1 MKHSLLV
8 MVVLGTALLH
18 CLASGGVSGIQSFEF
33 EGCEVVCIQDA
44 AMKFPPS
51 LFTDAANTGY
61 RPAEE
66 SFESSV
72 NVFLVRREG
81 KTFLIDAGNDQSRG
95 SLREKLAQMGV
106 SVSEITDVFIT
117 HIHPD
122 HVGGLLW
129 NGLPLF
135 PNATIHIA
143 KVEYEAWETDPTRS
157 ALEKY
162 LEPYAGKTHK
172 FEYSDALPHGIVPEK
187 RAGHTPGH
195 TIYRLPLNG
204 QREIVFVG
212 DIVHAV
218 ELQFPH
224 PTFCARFDA
233 SPADAVVSRIQTLR
247 MDAILLGAHFPFP
260 GAAYGYRV
268 AKGAPDLSFFLER
281 IMCDLK

>member
-1 MKHSLLV
+1 MKHSLLA
-8 MVVLGTALLH
+8 MVILGTTLLH
-18 CLASGGVSGIQSFEF
+18 SLASGEIPGVQSFKF
-33 EGCEVVCIQDA
+33 EGCEVVCIQDT

-51 LFTDAANTGY
+51 LFTDAANTGS

-72 NVFLVRREG
+72 NVFLVRKEG
-81 KTFLIDAGNDQSRG
+81 KSFLIDAGNDQSRG
-95 SLREKLAQMGV
+95 SLREKLGQMGV
-106 SVSEITDVFIT
+106 SVGEISDVFIT

-143 KVEYEAWETDPTRS
+143 KVEYEAWETDSARS
-157 ALEKY
+157 ALGKY
-162 LEPYAGKTHK
+162 LASYAGKIHK
-172 FEYSDALPHGIVPEK
+172 FEYSDALPCGIRPEK

-195 TIYRLPLNG
+195 TIFRLPLEG
-204 QREIVFVG
+204 QQEVVFVG

-218 ELQFPH
+218 GLQFPH

-233 SPADAVVSRIQTLR
+233 APAEAVVSRIQTLQ
-247 MDAILLGAHFPFP
+247 MDAVLFGAHFPFP

-268 AKGAPDLSFFLER
+268 VKGAPDWSFSWEKFPAR
-281 IMCDLK
+281 R